1 MTRLSLLI
9 FQRYRWMIRFVLISA
24 FCILITTI
32 ILQTFLN
39 GSRLAQHIANAI
51 NNNIRGT
58 ISVESVQWPAH
69 QLIKGLLGGDVKV
82 TLRNVTVFDP
92 DNEQIIDAPL
102 VVAHIAPYHI
112 ITGYWASL
120 RFQRFFYVDRG
131 LFSKYVIK
139 NETCEVCTEPTTD
152 ATISD
157 GIILVTQT
165 H

>member
-1 MTRLSLLI
+1 M
-9 FQRYRWMIRFVLISA
+9 LISA

-112 ITGYWASL
+112 NHRVLG
-120 RFQRFFYVDRG
+120 R
-131 LFSKYVIK
+131 LFSAMFMSQGVGLKYVIK
-139 NETCEVCTEPTTD
+139 IGPAKHVRNQQQMQPSYPHSQQSLHLKKHC
-152 ATISD
+152 SM
-157 GIILVTQT
+157 LTQKQASYF
-165 H
+165 